1 MHIFAT
7 YMYLCW
13 ITKYN
18 CAIKSNHSEW
28 QNRMKPVDM
37 ESPMVVTDYLFSELN
52 TSADFSLRKNTKTI
66 KWTNG
71 IENQVLLLT

>member
-1 MHIFAT
+1 MSS
-7 YMYLCW
+7 
-13 ITKYN
+13 K
-18 CAIKSNHSEW
+18 E

-37 ESPMVVTDYLFSELN
+37 ESAMVVTDYLFSELN